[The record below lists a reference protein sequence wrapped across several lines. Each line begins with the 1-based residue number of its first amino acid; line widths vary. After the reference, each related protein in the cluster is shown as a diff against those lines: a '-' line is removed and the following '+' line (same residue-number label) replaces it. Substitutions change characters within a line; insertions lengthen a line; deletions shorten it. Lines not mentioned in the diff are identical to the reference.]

1 MLRPLLLAVLL
12 LPAACREGLGPP
24 EKTGP
29 IAGYCDLEELFET
42 QAAMLDSAGAGLY
55 KAAWLDGHRD
65 SAVLRHDFRGW
76 QQELS
81 PLQEA
86 HIRPNNIP
94 LSYRIEREE
103 SAGGL
108 LVRFRS
114 LYPDQTAVDSLSIL
128 YRGAGGPPVRISAT
142 RSESNS
148 LYASCRFLEA
158 EFDSAGLRPMLRR
171 YRLWGWQKMIGMD
184 SVHLGVEAEIR

>member
-12 LPAACREGLGPP
+12 LPAACREAPGPP

-29 IAGYCDLEELFET
+29 IAGYCDLEELFEK
-42 QAAMLDSAGAGLY
+42 QAAALDSAGAGLY
-55 KAAWLDGHRD
+55 KAAWLDDHRD
-65 SAVLRHDFRGW
+65 SAMLRHDFRGW

-86 HIRPNNIP
+86 HIRPSNIP
-94 LSYRIEREE
+94 LNYRIEREE
-103 SAGGL
+103 TGGGL
-108 LVRFRS
+108 MVRFRS

-128 YRGAGGPPVRISAT
+128 YRSAGGPPIRISAT

-158 EFDSAGLRPMLRR
+158 EFDSAGPRPLLRR